1 MKRLVEVG
9 SWGAWLLLVACTSAG
24 KAAVDAGTRLAD
36 AAPPAQTGAVIFVRD
51 GGGIVEIDLHDCT
64 AGGGTLW
71 RSLGSVTLST
81 PRKVGDRCVFE
92 VQNEME
98 GGYSVRECSVPLPAK
113 PFTLSS
119 LDGLGCV
126 TVRTGNVFRDMAEA
140 AGQDDDDGDGV
151 INARDNCRSTPN
163 ADQADEDADRIGDAC
178 VNEILKRHYT
188 VAASLLEDGKAGLRH
203 VRFEVANAYP
213 LAVTGL
219 VLRQTLRGSGLVVQS
234 AKASLGRFEL
244 KSGLWSI
251 SSLPRRSTAT
261 LDLEVRSVGKGKG
274 SGSSELEVIRADQES
289 PTSEPNNGE
298 TREDDFAVVSWDEKG
313 HVVE

>member
-9 SWGAWLLLVACTSAG
+9 SWGASLLLVACTSAG
-24 KAAVDAGTRLAD
+24 KAAVD
-36 AAPPAQTGAVIFVRD
+36 AQTGAVIFVRD

-64 AGGGTLW
+64 EGGGTLW
-71 RSLGSVTLST
+71 QSLGSVTLST

-92 VQNEME
+92 VKKEME
-98 GGYSVRECSVPLPAK
+98 GGYNVRECSVPLPAK

-126 TVRTGNVFRDMAEA
+126 TVRTGNVFHDQAQA
-140 AGQDDDDGDGV
+140 AGQGDDDGDGV
-151 INARDNCRSTPN
+151 INDSDNCRSTPN

-203 VRFEVANAYP
+203 VRFEVANLYP

-251 SSLPRRSTAT
+251 SSLPKRSTAT
-261 LDLEVRSVGKGKG
+261 LDLEVRIGGKGKR

-289 PTSEPNNGE
+289 PSSGPNNGA
-298 TREDDFAVVSWDEKG
+298 TWEDDFAAVSWDEKG
-313 HVVE
+313 HVVDHVGE